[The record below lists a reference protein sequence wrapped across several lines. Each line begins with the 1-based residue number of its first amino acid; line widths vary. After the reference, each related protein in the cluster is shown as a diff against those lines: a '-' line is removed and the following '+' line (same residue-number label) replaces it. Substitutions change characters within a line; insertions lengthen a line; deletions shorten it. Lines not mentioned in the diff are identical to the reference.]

1 MPEALSNHQLL
12 DLYKV
17 AVEEY
22 RFEVRLNWDRTAY
35 YLTLNSGLITIAAGL
50 LKIGGAPI
58 VNFVVAGV
66 FSIGLLSSFIGIRN
80 VLKGHEYYR
89 RTVVKKTLL
98 AEQIGLNKPVEGHPT
113 GLTLA
118 VGTTVGQNEHLQIL
132 NDTDKWLKRPPRLGG
147 VTAGIIGI
155 LSLFCIANVLGIV
168 LSVWLYR
175 HPSVSPHPVSGP
187 QFVPVAS
194 KILKSQSPE

>member
-12 DLYKV
+12 DLYKI

-132 NDTDKWLKRPPRLGG
+132 NNTDKWLIRPPRLGG

-155 LSLFCIANVLGIV
+155 LSLFCLANILGIV

-175 HPSVSPHPVSGP
+175 HPPVSPPPASGP
-187 QFVPVAS
+187 YLF
-194 KILKSQSPE
+194 LSPARS